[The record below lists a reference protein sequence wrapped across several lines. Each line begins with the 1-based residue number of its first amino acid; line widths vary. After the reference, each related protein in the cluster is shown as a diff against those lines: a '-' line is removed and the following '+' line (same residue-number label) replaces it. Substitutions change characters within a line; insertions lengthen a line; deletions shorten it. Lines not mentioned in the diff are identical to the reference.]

1 MTDSDQHS
9 VNSQDHVQGL
19 NNGSSDGP
27 KQLVGSAIAIAT
39 AVVLVVAL
47 VWTKKGPEAKL
58 EELPP
63 LKVVVLEVQLQ
74 DLLPTESLT
83 GRLQPVKTAQLK
95 FEVQGRVEERLVEP
109 GVLVAY
115 GDELLKLDA
124 QDLQDQFTQSQS
136 QYDIEQAG
144 IRRDQRMLKL
154 AKQNLE
160 LQKAEVKRY
169 EQLNNDSLISASQL
183 DAARQQMI
191 TLDSQVSDLQYKVAT
206 AKSRVALK
214 ESERDLTK
222 RNLQRATLTAPFS
235 GYINEINV
243 EVGDFVT
250 ATQIVATVVDTGYLD
265 LHLDVRG
272 EVVAALTLNQ
282 EIDVIVGDNIIP
294 GQLIALQPDP
304 NISTNTHAIRIRLPG
319 EKVQSGM
326 LASADVPLGQQIG
339 VLTVPVS
346 AVSTNAGESFVY
358 SYKDGELSKLPVVI
372 SNRVGSKYIITS
384 GVKAGV
390 QIVARDVAGLKDGQ
404 RVSVETN

>member
-1 MTDSDQHS
+1 MTDSDQHQ
-9 VNSQDHVQGL
+9 VNLQSQAKAHTA
-19 NNGSSDGP
+19 GSR
-27 KQLVGSAIAIAT
+27 QLVGSLIAIAT

-63 LKVVVLEVQLQ
+63 LKVVVLEVQRQNLS
-74 DLLPTESLT
+74 PTESLT

-95 FEVQGRVEERLVEP
+95 FEVQGRVDERLVEP
-109 GVLVAY
+109 GVLVVQ

-124 QDLQDQFTQSQS
+124 QDLQDQFIQSQS

-154 AKQNLE
+154 AKQNLA
-160 LQKAEVKRY
+160 LQKAEVQRY
-169 EQLNNDSLISASQL
+169 EQLNSDSLISASQL

-214 ESERDLTK
+214 ESERDLTQ
-222 RNLQRATLTAPFS
+222 RNLQRATLAAPFS
-235 GYINEINV
+235 GYVNEINV

-250 ATQIVATVVDTGYLD
+250 ATQIVATVVDTSYLD

-272 EVVAALTLNQ
+272 EVVAALVLNQ
-282 EIDVIVGDNIIP
+282 EIDVIVGDSIIP
-294 GQLIALQPDP
+294 GRLIALQPDP
-304 NISTNTHAIRIRLPG
+304 NISTNTHAVRIRLPG
-319 EKVQSGM
+319 EQAQSGM
-326 LASADVPLGQQIG
+326 LASADVPLNQQLD

-358 SYKDGELSKLPVVI
+358 NYTDGKLTKLPVVV
-372 SNRVGSKYIITS
+372 SNRVGSKYIISS
-384 GVKAGV
+384 GVKAGA
-390 QIVARDVAGLKDGQ
+390 QIVARDVASLKDGQ
-404 RVSVETN
+404 RVTAEMN

>member
-1 MTDSDQHS
+1 MTDSEPH
-9 VNSQDHVQGL
+9 NSEIRA
-19 NNGSSDGP
+19 NAGSS
-27 KQLVGSAIAIAT
+27 KQLAGSVIAIAA
-39 AVVLVVAL
+39 AVVMVVAL
-47 VWTKKGPEAKL
+47 LWTKKGPEAKL

-63 LKVVVLEVQLQ
+63 LKVVLLEVQRQ

-95 FEVQGRVEERLVEP
+95 FEVQGRVQQRLAEP
-109 GVLVAY
+109 GVLVAQ
-115 GDELLKLDA
+115 GGEILKLDA

-144 IRRDQRMLKL
+144 IRRDQRMLTL

-160 LQKAEVKRY
+160 LQKSEVKRY

-183 DAARQQMI
+183 DAARQQML
-191 TLDSQVSDLQYKVAT
+191 TLDSQVSDLQYKVTT

-214 ESERDLTK
+214 ESERDLTQ

-235 GYINEINV
+235 GYVNEINA

-250 ATQIVATVVDTGYLD
+250 ATQIVATVVDTSSLD

-272 EVVAALTLNQ
+272 EVVAALKLNQ
-282 EIDVIVGDNIIP
+282 EIDVIVGEKVIP
-294 GQLIALQPDP
+294 GKLIALQPDP

-319 EKVQSGM
+319 DKVQSGS
-326 LASADVPLGQQIG
+326 LASADVPLGQQVG

-346 AVSTNAGESFVY
+346 AVATNAGESFIY
-358 SYKDGELSKLPVVI
+358 SYQEGVLKKLPVVL
-372 SNRVGSKYIITS
+372 SSRVGSKYILTS
-384 GVKAGV
+384 GVVAGTN
-390 QIVARDVAGLKDGQ
+390 IVARDVAGLKDGQ
-404 RVSVETN
+404 RVFAETN